1 MYCQQHKT
9 EQGFTLVELL
19 VAVAM
24 SAVIAVVLFSLLG
37 GSISNWK
44 KAEAHMNSSF
54 HRGNLYILLSSKLE
68 SILQYDSKVE
78 PGKYFSAEP
87 DRILFLSYQSVLFNY
102 FPVLTEIYVENNKLM
117 MKETPFF
124 WDRPNTE
131 LPEAR
136 EMELSEHVEKLEM
149 GYLMRNRAKRNDP
162 GNWEDHFDPDTE
174 KGKTMRDIRFEITWD
189 DGDTMI
195 VSHPLPQKEDKR
207 NARRRF

>member
-1 MYCQQHKT
+1 MYCRPHST
-9 EQGFTLVELL
+9 ERGFTLVELM

-24 SAVIAVVLFSLLG
+24 SAIISVVLFSLLG

-54 HRGNLYILLSSKLE
+54 HRGNLYILLSTKLE

-87 DRILFLSYQSVLFNY
+87 DRILFLSYQSVLFHY
-102 FPVLTEIYVENNKLM
+102 FPVLTEIYVEKGILM

-124 WDRPNTE
+124 WDRLNTD

-136 EMELSEHVEKLEM
+136 EMELADHVKRLEM
-149 GYLMRNRAKRNDP
+149 GYLMRDKAKRNDL
-162 GNWEDHFDPDTE
+162 GQWEDHWNPDTDR
-174 KGKTMRDIRFEITWD
+174 GKVMRDIRFEISWEE
-189 DGDTMI
+189 GDTM
-195 VSHPLPQKEDKR
+195 VVTHPLPQKEDTR
-207 NARRRF
+207 NARPKF